1 MTQEAAQTTP
11 EENRL
16 TPSLVLG
23 PTKSHQTRQ
32 VSIPAFLLP
41 QLEAHLADLP
51 PAPDTFLFRTVQGHP
66 TRHNQWYKRVF
77 VPAARAAFPAKAQL
91 ASKAAEQKALAQ
103 GKTAA
108 QAAKIAQQA
117 SPYRFHDL
125 RHTCAAWLIATGA
138 HPLEIKLRLG
148 HKDIQTTMN
157 VYGHL
162 FPNAD
167 AALAQALDTART
179 AALTPAAAQLAA
191 PPSPP
196 EP

>member
-1 MTQEAAQTTP
+1 MVQA
-11 EENRL
+11 RVR
-16 TPSLVLG
+16 PSRPRGLPG
-23 PTKSHQTRQ
+23 QGQGRQ
-32 VSIPAFLLP
+32 
-41 QLEAHLADLP
+41 
-51 PAPDTFLFRTVQGHP
+51 QGS
-66 TRHNQWYKRVF
+66 RH
-77 VPAARAAFPAKAQL
+77 
-91 ASKAAEQKALAQ
+91 KALAQ

-117 SPYRFHDL
+117 SPFRFHDL

-167 AALAQALDTART
+167 AALAARLDDART
-179 AALTPAAAQLAA
+179 AALAPAAAKLAA
-191 PPSPP
+191 PPAQPDS
-196 EP
+196 